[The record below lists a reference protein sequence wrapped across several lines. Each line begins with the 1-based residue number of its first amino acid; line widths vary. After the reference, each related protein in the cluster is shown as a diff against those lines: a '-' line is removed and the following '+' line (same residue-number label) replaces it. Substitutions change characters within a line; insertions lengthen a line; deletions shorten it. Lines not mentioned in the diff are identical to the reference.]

1 MSIGIFHHIGRISV
15 GLLIAASAQAGEY
28 AVLANGF
35 RIHADRHEVENGRVK
50 LFSDGGVMEMAAE
63 EIAAFEQEE
72 ATPAAVAPAAAVP
85 PAAAPAAKDMFAAAA
100 EKHGL
105 PVALVKSV
113 VKAESNFNAKA
124 VSPKGAIGLMQLM
137 PGTAKE
143 LGVDPTIP
151 EQNVDA
157 GTRYLRDLL
166 IKYEGNEDQVA
177 RAVAAYNAGP
187 GAVDKYKG
195 VPPYLET
202 QSYVRRVLLDYLKSA
217 ASASKTA
224 ATP

>member
-1 MSIGIFHHIGRISV
+1 MTAPLH
-15 GLLIAASAQAGEY
+15 AGED
-28 AVLANGF
+28 AILTNGF
-35 RIHADRHEVENGRVK
+35 RIHADRHEVESGRVK
-50 LFSDGGVMEMAAE
+50 LYSNGGVMEMAAE
-63 EIAAFEQEE
+63 EIAAYEQEE
-72 ATPAAVAPAAAVP
+72 ATPAI
-85 PAAAPAAKDMFAAAA
+85 AAPVPMKHAEPVVPSPKDMFAAAA
-100 EKHGL
+100 EKHGI
-105 PVALVKSV
+105 PVELVKSV
-113 VKAESNFNAKA
+113 VRAESNFNAKA

-137 PGTAKE
+137 PETARE
-143 LGVDPTIP
+143 LGVDPNVP

-202 QSYVRRVLLDYLKSA
+202 QVYVRRVLLDYLKTA